1 MLLTIEIPPHF
12 FQMALEFSTTYIEV
26 TESVLMSRIAVYAVR
41 NSERLGT
48 ITQNSNNA
56 GMDA

>member
-1 MLLTIEIPPHF
+1 
-12 FQMALEFSTTYIEV
+12 MALEFSTTYIEV